1 MLNVRTRVVLSRAVP
16 TDELAVRFSALLDDL
31 GQDMADQVRLNIVRF
46 GKPGGDGGWPPVS
59 GWKQGK
65 PAVESAMA
73 REHSAIA
80 KGEGAEARRA
90 ARAAKASRAEA
101 KKASAA
107 ARLASKKAKRASAA
121 AKYHGRSQ
129 AAANLRLEA
138 RAQRAKAKA
147 LRASAKEHRSSA
159 KESSAS
165 SKAPRSAAK
174 VSREQAAAH
183 RERARV
189 WRALGVSDHTA
200 YARRKE
206 EGKTPGRGR
215 FRADELLR
223 DTEALFAS
231 LAYQRSERG
240 QARVISLFA
249 DGTAP
254 GRSITNQRLLEV
266 HALGEGDMPQRDP
279 TSDMANYEA
288 RVQRRLDA
296 FWDAVFMGKGQI
308 TAEHAR
314 GGSQSAPRK

>member
-59 GWKQGK
+59 GWKQAA
-65 PAVESAMA
+65 PAA
-73 REHSAIA
+73 HD
-80 KGEGAEARRA
+80 RA
-90 ARAAKASRAEA
+90 ARAH
-101 KKASAA
+101 SAA
-107 ARLASKKAKRASAA
+107 AARSTGGQAQSHRNAA
-121 AKYHGRSQ
+121 ARER
-129 AAANLRLEA
+129 AAARDARRRANPEIANRERQAKEA
-138 RAQRAKAKA
+138 RQRAAAGGPDAARHKAKA
-147 LRASAKEHRSSA
+147 AEHT
-159 KESSAS
+159 
-165 SKAPRSAAK
+165 
-174 VSREQAAAH
+174 AAA
-183 RERARV
+183 RAMKRV
-189 WRALGVSDHTA
+189 LDHSA

-206 EGKTPGRGR
+206 EGKTPGQGR
-215 FRADELLR
+215 FHADELLR

-231 LAYQRSERG
+231 LTYQREDRG

-279 TSDMANYEA
+279 TSDMTNYEA

-296 FWDAVFMGKGQI
+296 FWDAVFLGKGQV